1 MQKLPQQVRFAI
13 CLDPEISGP
22 FVVIDETRVSLD
34 QLQLEGAIS
43 KNNREQFGWC
53 VYVLREMAVCH
64 ELKRL
69 QLEA

>member
-13 CLDPEISGP
+13 CLAPEISGP
-22 FVVIDETRVSLD
+22 FVVIGETRVSLD

-43 KNNREQFGWC
+43 KSDRERFGWC
-53 VYVLREMAVCH
+53 VYVLRELAVRH

-69 QLEA
+69 PVEG